1 MKIEENSEQI
11 LKTWERKEKE
21 GDNEKKAGRQT
32 RTEEKKEGVRNEEK
46 EEKNEERENLLT
58 SVRQ

>member
-1 MKIEENSEQI
+1 M
-11 LKTWERKEKE
+11 RKEKE

-58 SVRQ
+58 SLRQ